1 MSSQSDDHWGR
12 LGMSTSARSTVK
24 PTIVLIHG
32 LWLTPRSWEGW
43 IDRYEKAGYTVIAP
57 AWPGLEG
64 EVEAIRRNPSALKGL
79 RLKTVVDHYDR
90 IIHGLDT
97 PAILIGH
104 SFGGLI
110 VQLLIDRGLGE
121 AGVAIDSA
129 QSAGVPVL
137 PLSTVRATFSVLG
150 NPFTFNKAVSLT
162 PEQFNY
168 AFTNELDPVES
179 KKVYDRLQIPGA
191 ARILWD
197 GAFSLLNPRA
207 QSAVNYRNNHRA
219 PLLFI
224 AGGNDHLVPPAV
236 NKANVR
242 KYAKST
248 ALTAYREFRGR
259 THNTVGQAGWEQVAD
274 FALSWALENSHYPIT
289 TEEVKAAFAPSQV
302 RTESGE
308 HEVRM

>member
-1 MSSQSDDHWGR
+1 
-12 LGMSTSARSTVK
+12 MSTSGRDTTK

-43 IDRYEKAGYTVIAP
+43 IDRYQKAGYTVIAP

-64 EVEAIRRNPSALKGL
+64 EVEEIRRNSAALKGL
-79 RLKTVVDHYDR
+79 RLKAVVDHYER
-90 IIHGLDT
+90 IIRNLET

-110 VQLLIDRGLGE
+110 VQLLLDRGLGE

-137 PLSTVRATFSVLG
+137 PFSTVRATFSVLR
-150 NPFTFNKAVSLT
+150 NPLTFNRAVSLT
-162 PEQFNY
+162 PAQFNY
-168 AFTNELDPVES
+168 AFTNELDPADS
-179 KKVYDRLQIPGA
+179 KKVYDRLQIPGSG
-191 ARILWD
+191 RILWD
-197 GAFSLLNPRA
+197 GALSLLNPKA
-207 QSAVNYRNNHRA
+207 QSKVNYRNNRRA

-224 AGGNDHLVPPAV
+224 AGSNDHLVPPAI

-242 KYAKST
+242 KYTKSQ
-248 ALTAYREFRGR
+248 ALTAYREFPGR
-259 THNTVGQAGWEQVAD
+259 THNTVGQAGWEQIAD
-274 FALSWALENSHYPIT
+274 FALTWAIENAHYPIT
-289 TEEVKAAFAPSQV
+289 TDEVKAAFAPPQV

-308 HEVRM
+308 HEARM

>member
-1 MSSQSDDHWGR
+1 
-12 LGMSTSARSTVK
+12 MSTSARTAVK

-43 IDRYEKAGYTVIAP
+43 IDRFQKGGYKVIAP

-64 EVEAIRRNPSALKGL
+64 EVEEIRRNPAALKGL
-79 RLKTVVDHYDR
+79 RLTTVVDHYDR
-90 IIHGLDT
+90 IIRKLDT
-97 PAILIGH
+97 PAILMGH

-110 VQLLIDRGLGE
+110 VQLLVDRGLGE
-121 AGVAIDSA
+121 AGVVIDSA
-129 QSAGVPVL
+129 QSPGVPVL
-137 PLSTVRATFSVLG
+137 PFSTVRATFSVLG

-162 PEQFNY
+162 PAQFNY

-197 GAFSLLNPRA
+197 GAFSLLNPNA
-207 QSAVNYRNNHRA
+207 QSKVNYGNDKRA

-224 AGGNDHLVPPAV
+224 AGGNDHLVPPAI

-242 KYAKST
+242 KYSKST
-248 ALTAYREFRGR
+248 AKTAYREFPGR
-259 THNTVGQAGWEQVAD
+259 THNTVGQTGWEQVAD
-274 FALSWALENSHYPIT
+274 FALSWALENSHYPVT
-289 TEEVKAAFAPSQV
+289 VDEVKAAFAPPQV
-302 RTESGE
+302 LSESGE
-308 HEVRM
+308 HEARM

>member
-1 MSSQSDDHWGR
+1 MG
-12 LGMSTSARSTVK
+12 TSARSTVK

-32 LWLTPRSWEGW
+32 LWLTPKSWEGW
-43 IDRYEKAGYTVIAP
+43 IDRYQKAGYKVLAP

-64 EVEAIRRNPSALKGL
+64 NIDEIRRNPAALKGM
-79 RLKTVVDHYDR
+79 RLGTVVDHYDR
-90 IIHGLDT
+90 IIRQLDT

-110 VQLLIDRGLGE
+110 VQLLVDRGLGE

-137 PLSTVRATFSVLG
+137 PFSTIRATLSVLG
-150 NPFTFNKAVSLT
+150 NPFTFNKAVSLS
-162 PEQFNY
+162 PAAFNY

-179 KKVYDRLQIPGA
+179 KKVYDRYQVPGS

-197 GAFSLLNPRA
+197 GAFSLLNPKA
-207 QSAVNYRNNHRA
+207 QSKVNYAKSKRA

-224 AGGNDHLVPPAV
+224 AGGNDHLVPPAI

-242 KYAKST
+242 KYEKS
-248 ALTAYREFRGR
+248 AAITAYREFPGR
-259 THNTVGQAGWEQVAD
+259 THNTITQTGWEQVAD
-274 FALSWALENSHYPIT
+274 FALSWALENAHYPVT
-289 TEEVKAAFAPSQV
+289 TEEVKAAFAPPQV
-302 RTESGE
+302 LSESGE
-308 HEVRM
+308 HEARM